1 MIRKLLFTAA
11 AAYLGKKIMDSQ
23 KRQSA
28 SSRGDSAN
36 AMNKANAS
44 GTSTSSADIAGQAVD
59 LMAGRHPGPEDRAP
73 EAFRPDPTAPVS
85 AEDRESMRPATI
97 PVELRNE

>member
-11 AAYLGKKIMDSQ
+11 AAYVGKKIMDSQ
-23 KRQSA
+23 RRPSA
-28 SSRGDSAN
+28 SKWTRPT
-36 AMNKANAS
+36 NKANEPGSIGNVAS
-44 GTSTSSADIAGQAVD
+44 NVGGHQATD
-59 LMAGRHPGPEDRAP
+59 LLTERHPGPQDRAP

-85 AEDRESMRPATI
+85 AEDRESMRPATM